1 MQLCL
6 EIVICDP
13 LNFTMDNS
21 KFIASIQ
28 KKKII
33 RGPLVVLGIWGK
45 WIFIFKE
52 LESTGD
58 YFQGFEEKT
67 HSFGDLGRPAKKVK
81 KKNLS
86 LKEKLSFRLIFFFK
100 FFGYWAPQ
108 DPLLII

>member
-33 RGPLVVLGIWGK
+33 SGPLVVLGIWGE

-81 KKNLS
+81 KNLS
-86 LKEKLSFRLIFFFK
+86 LKEKLTFRLIFFF
-100 FFGYWAPQ
+100 
-108 DPLLII
+108 